1 MPRDQVTLNTG
12 SPLDGVEVANLS
24 PAVKEEYG
32 LNVEGDGVVVLD
44 VKGRSF
50 ARRLGLRP
58 GDVIVEVN
66 DASVASVRDLLEWQA
81 SASAAGASSSVGAI
95 KCMC

>member
-1 MPRDQVTLNTG
+1 M
-12 SPLDGVEVANLS
+12 
-24 PAVKEEYG
+24 
-32 LNVEGDGVVVLD
+32 LD

-66 DASVASVRDLLEWQA
+66 DASVASVRDLLEV
-81 SASAAGASSSVGAI
+81 AGKRLRRWRFVVRRGDKMHVLNVS
-95 KCMC
+95 